1 MASKA
6 SSVPEIEIDLHKY
19 WLVLKR
25 RWLIALTVFGLTAT
39 AAVGV
44 GITQKPEYEAESKLL
59 FEISNQTSSLV
70 GLQGSDRELKA
81 LTNLDN
87 PLDTQIEVFRSTPIA
102 QQVISTLQL
111 KDDEGEPLDPIDF
124 LRELTVVGVPGTDV
138 LSVSYKS
145 SDPELVAN
153 IVNTITEI
161 YIQNDIQ
168 TNRAAAV
175 AAQEFITA
183 QLPESEAAVSEA
195 ESGLRRFKEVNRII
209 NLEEEST
216 NLVTALFTLD
226 STLIQLQSQLA
237 DRLAQSSQIQQNLKL
252 SSQEAYAVGIISES
266 PGIQDVLLQLQ
277 TVQSDLALARTRYRD
292 GHPEVVTIRNQ
303 EAALQDLLQQRIDI
317 TLGANQ
323 LDLPLDD
330 LQSGQLEQDMIAAYL
345 QLEGEQSGLEQQINQ
360 LVNAQETQQGRAR
373 QIPILEKQQRE
384 LERKLAV
391 AQTTYE
397 TLLQNL
403 QEAQVL
409 ENQNSGNARIV
420 SPALVPS
427 ETVGTS
433 LKLFLIAGSAAGV
446 LLGLIAAFLADM
458 ADHSV
463 KTVREGQELYE
474 YPLLGVIP
482 AWKRFSA
489 RDGAIPSVVV
499 RGDTEP
505 ASILQAYQALQAN
518 LKFSCVDK
526 PIKTVTVTS
535 AVAGEGKSE
544 VAANLALTLANLGH
558 LVLVVDADMRKPTQH
573 SVWGIPNLK
582 GLSNFAAGEVALK
595 DAIVLQEPN
604 LHVLPAGI
612 IPSNPLA
619 ILESQH
625 IAPLLQA
632 CEKAYD
638 YIIIDTPPIL
648 GLADTLT
655 IGRATDGILLVMR
668 PGQADADSIRATKN
682 MLSQSQQP
690 VLGLVA
696 NGIDVKGTP
705 DHYFT
710 KNQNYAPQKNSARF
724 TSVANNSHD
733 VNSQVNANSHL

>member
-1 MASKA
+1 MASKDN
-6 SSVPEIEIDLHKY
+6 SVQEIEIDLYKY
-19 WLVLKR
+19 WLVIKR

-39 AAVGV
+39 AAVAV

-59 FEISNQTSSLV
+59 FEASNQTSSLV
-70 GLQGSDRELKA
+70 GLQGADRELKA

-87 PLDTQIEVFRSTPIA
+87 PLDTQIEVFRSTPIT
-102 QQVISTLQL
+102 QKVIETLQL
-111 KDDEGEPLDPIDF
+111 KDEDGAELDPVDF
-124 LRELTVVGVPGTDV
+124 LRKLAVKGVPGTDV
-138 LSVSYKS
+138 LRVAYTD

-175 AAQEFITA
+175 AAQEFINA
-183 QLPESEAAVSEA
+183 ELPESEAAVSDAEA
-195 ESGLRRFKEVNRII
+195 GLRRFKEVNRII

-237 DRLAQSSQIQQNLKL
+237 DRAAQAAQIQEKL
-252 SSQEAYAVGIISES
+252 RLNPQQAYSVGLVSES

-277 TVQSDLALARTRYRD
+277 TVQSELVLARTRYRES
-292 GHPEVVTIRNQ
+292 HPEVVAIRNQ
-303 EAALQDLLQQRIDI
+303 EAALQELLQQRINI
-317 TLGANQ
+317 TLGSNQ
-323 LDLPLDD
+323 LDLPSDD
-330 LQSGQLEQDMIAAYL
+330 LQSGQLEQDMIANFL
-345 QLEGEQSGLEQQINQ
+345 RLEGEQSGLQRQIDQ
-360 LVNAQETQQGRAR
+360 LVNAQEGQQGRAR
-373 QIPILEKQQRE
+373 LIPVLEKQQRE
-384 LERKLAV
+384 LERKLAA
-391 AQTTYE
+391 AQSTYE
-397 TLLQNL
+397 LLLQSL
-403 QEAQVL
+403 QQAQVL
-409 ENQNSGNARIV
+409 ENQNVGNARIV
-420 SPALVPS
+420 SPAIVP
-427 ETVGTS
+427 TKTIGTS
-433 LKLFLIAGSAAGV
+433 PKVFLVVGSAAGL
-446 LLGLIAAFLADM
+446 LLGLIAAFLADL
-458 ADHSV
+458 ADRSV

-482 AWKRFSA
+482 AWKRLNS
-489 RDGAIPSVVV
+489 RNEDIPSLVV
-499 RGDTEP
+499 RGDSESAP
-505 ASILQAYQALQAN
+505 IRQAYQALQAN
-518 LKFSCVDK
+518 LKFAGVDK

-544 VAANLALTLANLGH
+544 VAANLALTLAHLGH
-558 LVLVVDADMRKPTQH
+558 LVLVVDADMRRPAQH
-573 SVWGIPNLK
+573 AIWGVPNVQ

-625 IAPLLQA
+625 IAPLLKA

-648 GLADTLT
+648 GLADALT
-655 IGRATDGILLVMR
+655 IGRETDGVLLIMR
-668 PGQADADSIRATKN
+668 PGQAEADSICATKTR
-682 MLSQSQQP
+682 LAQSQQN

-696 NGIDVKGTP
+696 NGIDVKGKP
-705 DHYFT
+705 DHYFS
-710 KNQNYAPQKNSARF
+710 KNQDYVMNRSSAPYVDVSNDRNGSNDQV
-724 TSVANNSHD
+724 SV
-733 VNSQVNANSHL
+733 NSHL